1 MNTDWIKDL
10 EVGDKVYIKQR
21 EFETAQ
27 LDLTTVKKITP
38 KGHIRTNDNSLFRD
52 GERRVDSWTHWYL
65 VQWTQ
70 ELKDKLKAEA
80 HYKHMCYSINA
91 IDARTLTP
99 EKVQK
104 IYDIIKE
111 K

>member
-10 EVGDKVYIKQR
+10 EAGDKVYIDR
-21 EFETAQ
+21 GRFGTTE

-38 KGHIRTNDNSLFRD
+38 KGHVRTDADTLFRD
-52 GERRVDSWTHWYL
+52 GNYRIDSWTHWIL

-70 ELKDKLKAEA
+70 ELEDKLKAEA

-99 EKVQK
+99 VKVQK